1 MNRCFVSLILLLVLV
16 LSLTSCGGAGSPS
29 LHSEITA
36 EINGEST
43 SIPVTL
49 YEGEDYSIYIPDE
62 GWDLS
67 HQSDEPDESDRCVS
81 TENEQVFFDIAMC
94 PGQTLEDTWEDILL
108 FHEGFTFKEM
118 DAKYHFFGE
127 DSFTEQMVDVRL
139 LETHRGTLV
148 VWAEYPF
155 SAMEGFGSYLTAI
168 VDTLQITD

>member
-1 MNRCFVSLILLLVLV
+1 MNRSFATLILLLVLV
-16 LSLTSCGGAGSPS
+16 LSLTSCSGAGSAS

-36 EINGEST
+36 EIDGEST

-49 YEGEDYSIYIPDE
+49 CEGKDYSIYIPDE
-62 GWDLS
+62 GWELS
-67 HQSDEPDESDRCVS
+67 HQSDASDRWVS

-108 FHEGFTFKEM
+108 FHEGFTFREM

-168 VDTLQITD
+168 ADTLQITD